1 MGLERDP
8 AWIRF
13 LPVSVRPYLAG
24 RNNLHAAMHNS
35 GWLLFDKLVRLMLGL
50 LVGAWVARYLGPAQ
64 YGELAYALAYIAFF
78 QTVSTLGLDSIV
90 VRDLVIHPER
100 EAQILGT
107 AFTLRFACGI
117 FSWLVAV
124 LGMAVISGWSDRS
137 VLLVLLAGGSLVF
150 QAADTVDLWFQSRSQ
165 SRRTVVAK
173 LAAYLLS
180 GGVKV
185 ALIVAEAPL
194 AAFAAVLA
202 FEAMSA
208 ALGLFFSYRRFRC
221 SQPWRL
227 VWVQGR
233 QLLDESWPFILSGL
247 SIMAYIRIDQIMIK
261 EMLGERALGIY
272 AVILPLSTF
281 WQIIPTTFS
290 VSLAPFIA
298 KQRLAGE
305 AQYRKTIVLVFRAFF
320 YLGVFVALS
329 TYFVSGWLVPL
340 LFGTQYSEAV
350 EILNVHVISNVFC
363 FMGIAHNLWL
373 VNERHFAVRLYG
385 TVLAGISAVGINF
398 LTLPWLGLIGASLAA
413 IVAQAL
419 AAFLINVLLD
429 RTSFWMQIEAITFRK
444 IKQC

>member
-137 VLLVLLAGGSLVF
+137 VLLVLLVGGSLVF

-194 AAFAAVLA
+194 AAFAAA
-202 FEAMSA
+202 
-208 ALGLFFSYRRFRC
+208 RRR
-221 SQPWRL
+221 S
-227 VWVQGR
+227 
-233 QLLDESWPFILSGL
+233 
-247 SIMAYIRIDQIMIK
+247 
-261 EMLGERALGIY
+261 
-272 AVILPLSTF
+272 
-281 WQIIPTTFS
+281 
-290 VSLAPFIA
+290 
-298 KQRLAGE
+298 
-305 AQYRKTIVLVFRAFF
+305 
-320 YLGVFVALS
+320 
-329 TYFVSGWLVPL
+329 
-340 LFGTQYSEAV
+340 
-350 EILNVHVISNVFC
+350 
-363 FMGIAHNLWL
+363 
-373 VNERHFAVRLYG
+373 
-385 TVLAGISAVGINF
+385 
-398 LTLPWLGLIGASLAA
+398 
-413 IVAQAL
+413 
-419 AAFLINVLLD
+419 
-429 RTSFWMQIEAITFRK
+429 
-444 IKQC
+444 

>member
-1 MGLERDP
+1 MGFERDP
-8 AWIRF
+8 VWISF
-13 LPVSVRPYLAG
+13 MPVSVRRLFSG
-24 RNNLHAAMHNS
+24 RKNLHAAIRNS
-35 GWLLFDKLVRLMLGL
+35 GWLLFDKVIRLLLGL

-90 VRDLVIHPER
+90 VRDLVLHPER
-100 EAQILGT
+100 EAQTLGT
-107 AFTLRFACGI
+107 AFILRFACGI
-117 FSWLVAV
+117 CSWLLAV
-124 LGMAVISGWSDRS
+124 TGIALINGWSDRS
-137 VLLVLLAGGSLVF
+137 VLLVLLAGFSLVF
-150 QAADTVDLWFQSRSQ
+150 QAADTVDLWFQSQSQ

-185 ALIVAEAPL
+185 ALILSEAPL

-208 ALGLFFSYRRFRC
+208 ALGLFVAYRSFRC
-221 SQPWRL
+221 SQTWSL
-227 VWVQGR
+227 VWMQGR
-233 QLLDESWPFILSGL
+233 QLLDESWPFVLSGL

-281 WQIIPTTFS
+281 WQIIPTTLS

-298 KQRLAGE
+298 KQRLAGVT
-305 AQYRKTIVLVFRAFF
+305 QYRKTIVLVFRAFF
-320 YLGVFVALS
+320 YLGVFVTLI
-329 TYFVSGWLVPL
+329 TYSISDWLIPL
-340 LFGTQYSEAV
+340 LFGAEYLDGI
-350 EILNVHVISNVFC
+350 EIINIHVISNIFC

-373 VNERHFAVRLYG
+373 VNERHFSVRLYG
-385 TVLAGISAVGINF
+385 TILAGITAVALNF
-398 LTLPWLGLIGASLAA
+398 FTLPWLGLIGACLAA
-413 IVAQAL
+413 IAAQAL

-429 RTSFWMQIEAITFRK
+429 RSSFWMQIEAITFRK
-444 IKQC
+444 FK